1 MKFDKNK
8 SYSFM
13 ERINPLWGLSIRE
26 SQMIYDTAR
35 NGNYAR
41 IQYIYSQIEKTDSV
55 LLMCVDRRS
64 SALLSLGWKIVPN
77 KGVNDEQAK
86 EQTRIAEMFLNG
98 IDNFSEAIEH
108 LGLSFFRGF
117 AHCSPVLDAFG
128 WCKHID
134 CLNSWNFA
142 QSPITKRWYW
152 NAEAMDSLAIE
163 QLPLIPEGELI
174 SVVRPRAIDYPAL
187 PIYIRKTLAERDWG
201 RFLERYGIP
210 PCVITMPQGATREQE
225 EEYREAAEAVAEAL
239 NGTLPFGSQVSFAS
253 EARGQDPFSAFLE
266 YQQKQVVLL
275 ATGGTLTS
283 LSEAGSGTLAGNA
296 QMDVWKE
303 IVARDA
309 SVIGEAL
316 DKGLVQPFLKKH
328 FGTSLIHF
336 EIGKDEEQTAGEVL
350 DLAGKLVQAGYRA
363 DKEWIAE
370 KTGIVVD
377 EAIDTSQQD
386 DDEAYNTTT
395 INNAKV
401 APRRRK
407 TAVEKAFCKDL
418 EKLLDEA
425 QAVLEEQDEAQF
437 LNATNAFLQR
447 EDSELVTCD
456 NLADILGNAMAQS
469 YADTSSAIK
478 EDKPFTMEEE

>member
-77 KGVNDEQAK
+77 KGVNNEQAQ
-86 EQTRIAEMFLNG
+86 EQTRIAELFLNR

-117 AHCSPVLDAFG
+117 SHCSPVLDGFG
-128 WCKHID
+128 WCSHID

-142 QSPITKRWYW
+142 QDPLTKQWYW
-152 NAEAMDSLAIE
+152 NPEAMDSLAIE
-163 QLPLIPEGELI
+163 QLAKIPDGELI

-225 EEYREAAEAVAEAL
+225 EQYREAAEAVAEAL

-283 LSEAGSGTLAGNA
+283 LSESGSGTLAGNA

-309 SVIGEAL
+309 SVIGDAV
-316 DKGLVQPFLKKH
+316 DKGLLQPFLKKH

-336 EIGKDEEQTAGEVL
+336 EIGKDEEQTASEIL
-350 DLAGKLVQAGYRA
+350 DLSGKLVQAGYRA

-370 KTGIVVD
+370 RTGIVVAD
-377 EAIDTSQQD
+377 EVDLSQQD
-386 DDEAYNTTT
+386 EFANVVG
-395 INNAKV
+395 NAKTI
-401 APRRRK
+401 RKKK
-407 TAVEKAFCKDL
+407 TAIEKAFCKDL
-418 EKLLDEA
+418 EKTLAEA
-425 QAVLEEQDEAQF
+425 EAIINEKDEAQF
-437 LNATNAFLQR
+437 LNSVSAFLAKDD
-447 EDSELVTCD
+447 EDLVSCD
-456 NLADILGNAMAQS
+456 NLADILGNAMATA
-469 YADTSSAIK
+469 YADTITEIK
-478 EDKPFTMEEE
+478 EDKPFTMEVKQ